1 MGPASGGIVIEH
13 LVKRF
18 GERAV
23 VDDLN
28 LHIQPGELFV
38 LVGPSGCGK
47 TTTLRLLAGLEPV
60 SDGRIYFGERLVNDI
75 RPRDRNVA
83 LVFQDYAIFPHLTVF
98 ENIAYGLR
106 ARHAP
111 RNLIRERVANAA
123 RLFRIEHLLGRK
135 PRQLSGGERQ
145 RVALARA
152 LVRDAAL
159 YLYDEPLANLDAQLR
174 HQAREDI
181 LTLHRQKGQPAVYV
195 THDQAEAMALGDR
208 IAVMRDGK
216 LQQVGSGL
224 DLYERPC
231 NQFVAFFIGSP
242 GINLFEVEVHP
253 DQDGGLR
260 LVHPAFRLPVPE
272 EFQARVAPY
281 TGRRLN
287 LGIRP
292 EHLQPPKRADFAVSE
307 DSTIRGLVN
316 VIEPTVSGCT
326 VYLSTLE
333 PTPRDFVATLK
344 ARLPGSYLGR
354 EVPLAVNLRK
364 IHLFDPED
372 GQALLH
378 GPLAT
383 DDRPIRVTVSPSGE
397 PANGPAEQPTS
408 ERETSEA
415 STQRE
420 EQA

>member
-28 LHIQPGELFV
+28 LRIQPGELFV

-60 SDGRIYFGERLVNDI
+60 TAGRIYFGERLVNDI

-83 LVFQDYAIFPHLTVF
+83 MVFQDYAIFPHLTVF

-111 RNLIRERVANAA
+111 RSLIRERVGTAA

-242 GINLFEVEVHP
+242 GINLFEVEVRP
-253 DQDGGLR
+253 DERPGQDGGLR
-260 LVHPAFRLPVPE
+260 LVHPAFTLPVPR
-272 EFQARVAPY
+272 EFQERVAPY
-281 TGRRLN
+281 SGQRLN

-292 EHLQPPKRADFAVSE
+292 EHLQPPRRADFAVSE
-307 DSTIRGLVN
+307 ESTIRGLVN

-333 PTPRDFVATLK
+333 PAPRDFVATLK

-364 IHLFDPED
+364 IHLFDPHD
-372 GQALLH
+372 GRALLH
-378 GPLAT
+378 
-383 DDRPIRVTVSPSGE
+383 DRQPGQPAPAPTASEPVPVRVRESE
-397 PANGPAEQPTS
+397 TS
-408 ERETSEA
+408 QASHEREERA
-415 STQRE
+415 
-420 EQA
+420 